1 MSEIKTPEEAKVPI
15 GQKAAFGAG
24 HFILN
29 VLPGTLGVFIQF
41 FLLTAWGVDPL
52 WAGLLG
58 GLPRIFDAFTDH
70 IMGFITDNTKS
81 RWGRRR
87 PYIFFGSILS
97 GILFFLM
104 WQLDDNASQS
114 YIIWH
119 VMVLQ
124 LLFLIGNTMFATPLV
139 GLGYEMTPDYHERT
153 RLMAFSNTMGQI
165 AWMIVPWLYVI
176 IPDAETFNTKQEGVR
191 TMALMVG
198 AMTILFGVL
207 PALFCKG
214 MDAGNME
221 NRERISF
228 KTLAKNLKKLYEG
241 IVQVSKNKPFMKL
254 CGATFLVFNG
264 FQLVAAFGVF
274 IIVFY
279 MYNGSYDTA
288 GTWPAWFNTI
298 NAIITAFIV
307 IPIISKI
314 ATKIGKRKAFL
325 LSTFLSIV
333 GYVLKWWGFDLELN
347 AKFNDTALGESLTA
361 GLGNIFNTLNPYL
374 DSIGA
379 SWFTINIEDGVPW
392 LIFVPIPLFAFGMGG
407 LFTLMMSMTADVCDL
422 DELENGLPRK
432 EGTFGA
438 IYWLM
443 VKIGQSIALVLGG
456 AILSIVGFN
465 PDAPIQTLETMNNLR
480 IADIIVPAGTAAL
493 AFIVMWGYKLD
504 EDRVREIG
512 KELERRKVKPKIL
525 SSSGYL
531 GQASY
536 PMATLGLKPD
546 SKYDLDFSNKSNRD
560 ISKLFKSYLNNG
572 LHGICFSPYEEGQD
586 LKDTLSEKQISR
598 RMKIIEPYT
607 KWVRSFSC
615 TKGNEYIP
623 KIAKQYGLKTAVG
636 AWISDD
642 RAKNNAEI
650 SNLVKLANEGMVDIA
665 VVGNEVLLRNEL
677 TIDEVLSF
685 IQKVREQ
692 LPSHI
697 PVTYIDSYFIFD
709 QHPALIK
716 ACDLILINC
725 YPFWEGADIE
735 VATAYLR
742 YMYNLVVQQAGG
754 KPVVISETGWPN
766 DGEATEDAKPSK
778 LNAMKYFINVNHWAE
793 KEHIKVFYFSSFD
806 ESWKIHHEGDV
817 GQRWGLWDKHE
828 NLKYK

>member
-1 MSEIKTPEEAKVPI
+1 MSVIKTPEEDKVPI

-58 GLPRIFDAFTDH
+58 GLPRIFDAFTDP

-81 RWGRRR
+81 KWGRRR

-104 WQLDDNASQS
+104 WQIDDNASQS

-119 VMVLQ
+119 VMILQ

-139 GLGYEMTPDYHERT
+139 GLGYEMTPDYNERT

-176 IPDAETFNTKQEGVR
+176 IPDSETFSTKPEGVR
-191 TMALMVG
+191 TMALIVG
-198 AMTILFGVL
+198 AMTIVFGVL
-207 PALFCKG
+207 PALLCKG
-214 MDAGNME
+214 IDAGDME
-221 NRERISF
+221 DRERISF
-228 KTLAKNLKKLYEG
+228 KTLAKNIKKLYEG

-314 ATKIGKRKAFL
+314 ATKIGKRNAFL

-333 GYVLKWWGFDLELN
+333 GYTLKWWGFDVELN
-347 AKFNDTALGESLTA
+347 EQFNQTALGQGLT
-361 GLGNIFNTLNPYL
+361 NTLGSLFNFLNPHL
-374 DSIGA
+374 ESIGA
-379 SWFTINIEDGVPW
+379 SWFTIDVNNGVPW
-392 LIFVPIPLFAFGMGG
+392 LIFLPIPLFAFGMGG

-456 AILSIVGFN
+456 VILSIVGFD
-465 PDAPIQTLETMNNLR
+465 PDAQVQTLETMNNLR
-480 IADIIVPAGTAAL
+480 IADIIVPGGTAAL
-493 AFIVMWGYKLD
+493 AFVVMWGYKLD
-504 EDRVREIG
+504 EKRVREIG
-512 KELERRKVKPKIL
+512 AELKRRNAKPKL
-525 SSSGYL
+525 SSS
-531 GQASY
+531 SY
-536 PMATLGLKPD
+536 HQRLLSLSTKDMLKD
-546 SKYDLDFSNKSNRD
+546 SKFDIDFSSKSIDD
-560 ISKLFKSYLNNG
+560 IEKLFSTILNKRMHG
-572 LHGICFSPYEEGQD
+572 LCFSPYTEGQD
-586 LKDTLSEKQISR
+586 INDILTEEQISR
-598 RMKIIEPYT
+598 RVDIIKPYT
-607 KWVRSFSC
+607 NWVRSFSC
-615 TKGNEYIP
+615 TGGNEYLP
-623 KIAKQYGLKTAVG
+623 KLAKNSNLKTMVG

-642 RAKNNAEI
+642 KAQNKLEI
-650 SNLVKLANEGMVDIA
+650 DELIRLGKAGLVDVA
-665 VVGNEVLLRNEL
+665 VVGNEVILRNEL
-677 TIDEVLSF
+677 TEEELLAYIYEV
-685 IQKVREQ
+685 KEA
-692 LPSHI
+692 LPDI
-697 PVTYIDSYFIFD
+697 PVGYVDAYFLFNER
-709 QHPALIK
+709 PSLIQ
-716 ACDLILINC
+716 ACDVILINC
-725 YPFWEGADIE
+725 YPFWEGAAIDISP
-735 VATAYLR
+735 AYLR
-742 YMYNLVVQQAGG
+742 QMYALIESKAKG
-754 KPVVISETGWPN
+754 KPVMIAETGWPSQ
-766 DGEATEDAKPSK
+766 GETNENAVPTNI
-778 LNAMKYFINVNHWAE
+778 NAMKYFINVNNWAQRE
-793 KEHIKVFYFSSFD
+793 NIKLFYFSSFD
-806 ESWKIHHEGDV
+806 ESWKTRHEGDV
-817 GQRWGLWDKHE
+817 GQRWGLWDKNEH
-828 NLKYK
+828 LKY